1 MYNPGLY
8 RRYLQAGFDLL
19 YDKVGMYDA
28 MRDVICHRR
37 TTEAITW
44 AWQQTDDIRRHMLYF
59 LENHDEQRIA
69 SDFFAASAEK
79 AVPAIVVL
87 ALMQQNPFMVYCGQE
102 WGERGMDQEGFSGHD
117 GRTTIFDYWALIPQS
132 STLTA
137 LYAKVLNIARTEKAV
152 TDGQMF
158 DVMYVNRQ
166 YERQYAFLRKAGKE
180 MLLVVANFDDQTVNM
195 QLTVPDHAFSFL
207 EIREK
212 VYKAEDLLGVGDC
225 KSTKKN
231 GTVKMVLMRDQQV
244 EINLPA
250 RGAVVYKI
258 S

>member
-1 MYNPGLY
+1 MGSKGNKG
-8 RRYLQAGFDLL
+8 G
-19 YDKVGMYDA
+19 KG
-28 MRDVICHRR
+28 
-37 TTEAITW
+37 
-44 AWQQTDDIRRHMLYF
+44 
-59 LENHDEQRIA
+59 DEGGA
-69 SDFFAASAEK
+69 
-79 AVPAIVVL
+79 
-87 ALMQQNPFMVYCGQE
+87 
-102 WGERGMDQEGFSGHD
+102 
-117 GRTTIFDYWALIPQS
+117 
-132 STLTA
+132 TLSE

-180 MLLVVANFDDQTVNM
+180 MLLVVANFDDQPVSM
-195 QLTVPDHAFSFL
+195 QLTLPDHAFSFL

-212 VYKAEDLLGVGDC
+212 VYKAEELLGGGDY
-225 KSTKKN
+225 KSPIKN
-231 GTVKMVLMRDQQV
+231 GTAKLVLMRDHQV